1 MAANQLGEWIQNSS
15 VESGN
20 YVLLYGDDL
29 KERENTGALTLVKCC
44 AESEYDIYLSQEL
57 LENVQIEMVILV
69 ASNMHTAYNTISF
82 RNDVPQGSFLVWFL
96 LLFVKMLVHIREKI
110 V

>member
-44 AESEYDIYLSQEL
+44 AESEYDIYFSQEL
-57 LENVQIEMVILV
+57 LENVQIEHFMIPPLFDK
-69 ASNMHTAYNTISF
+69 NKLW
-82 RNDVPQGSFLVWFL
+82 SFL
-96 LLFVKMLVHIREKI
+96 
-110 V
+110 